1 MREEEE
7 GSKQREEWPER
18 ARTGVCPWVKRV
30 RITARFSSGTE
41 DGAAC
46 HMARP
51 PPPPPPPALGRV
63 MDFDLLRTPIAVD
76 SLG

>member
-1 MREEEE
+1 MQGEG

-30 RITARFSSGTE
+30 RITVRFSSGTE

-51 PPPPPPPALGRV
+51 PPPPPALPCQRRIA
-63 MDFDLLRTPIAVD
+63 LLFIA
-76 SLG
+76 L